1 MLLRNVEFYNTPSG
15 EVVVLEENKPIRVLK
30 VSDTELINELL
41 DVLKDRFPLAYERL
55 SSNYSRSEKN
65 IKFYNYQMI
74 KRFIRCNLGEYDLNR
89 FDIDKNGNFHFEEVK
104 CPLREECR
112 DEFVICKPEMNTTL
126 TSREMDVFRLIVEN
140 NQMDDIANELNISVA
155 TVNRHRENIKA
166 KLGLRSVKEM
176 IIYWFNNNL
185 K

>member
-65 IKFYNYQMI
+65 INSI
-74 KRFIRCNLGEYDLNR
+74 IIR
-89 FDIDKNGNFHFEEVK
+89 
-104 CPLREECR
+104 
-112 DEFVICKPEMNTTL
+112 
-126 TSREMDVFRLIVEN
+126 
-140 NQMDDIANELNISVA
+140 
-155 TVNRHRENIKA
+155 
-166 KLGLRSVKEM
+166 
-176 IIYWFNNNL
+176 
-185 K
+185 